1 MSAWRTPPVLAGR
14 HVTLRPLEDGDADAL
29 VATLAPLAGMFTTGV
44 PATADD
50 AWFDRVRQET
60 LAGRTMAFAV
70 LDPHGAIVGTTR
82 YMRMAEPHRRVEIG
96 GTLYAPWVQRTGLNT
111 EAKRLL
117 LAYAFDRL
125 GCQVV
130 QLRTDWLNRRSRAAI
145 ERLGAKMDGVLRGHL
160 VMADGHVRDTVVYS
174 VIASEWPGVR
184 SNLDALLSEHEGG
197 AA

>member
-1 MSAWRTPPVLAGR
+1 MSAWRAPPVLAGR

-29 VATLAPLAGMFTTGV
+29 VAALAPLAGMFTTGV

-50 AWFDRVRQET
+50 AWFARVRQET

-70 LDPHGAIVGTTR
+70 LDPRGAIVGTTR
-82 YMRMAEPHRRVEIG
+82 YMRIAEPHRRVEIG

-117 LAYAFDRL
+117 LAYAFDTL

-184 SNLDALLSEHEGG
+184 SNLDALLSEHEEG